1 MLSARKIVGPE
12 ANSAIALHRL
22 MRLVHVRIGLGRL
35 GQAVVDLG
43 AQVAGR
49 AGVELLLGHAA
60 LLVVANDL
68 ELVHVVGLL
77 GKEGLHLVLEH
88 PPAGLPDV
96 LVHGGA
102 RRADHPAVAVAMA
115 DLRADPLR
123 LVGVPELVPRL
134 VIEVAHDLL
143 VLGAVAGHDVAVGI
157 DKEGVERHVAGQQA
171 RLAVDVVD
179 EAVVEVGAEPLLG
192 AVGPEQLVDQVLEV
206 LGHHGAVV
214 DDVLGLDEV
223 EAVVQ
228 RSRGE
233 LHAQLIGD
241 LVEGHQVGRVEV
253 LHRHAEAHVGVL
265 ELDELLKG
273 GVASVVS
280 VIQAADLVVGLLQA
294 LDGDADADVG
304 ELLTQVDD
312 AVGEEAVGGDYD
324 AVGLLVE
331 LAHDV
336 LEVLADEGLAA
347 GDVGE
352 VHLGELLDGLDGE
365 LLLRAAGSLVAVAHG
380 AARVAA
386 VGDDD
391 GTVEFLFGHELT
403 IPSGLDITGRI
414 YEKIERAQTFHSQ
427 HRENRADEAGSQT
440 DYHVNSRRGNA
451 NLHKHNANSG
461 GKDGVHEEYGHSPF
475 RNCRKN
481 VGLRTSARPRDAR

>member
-1 MLSARKIVGPE
+1 MSE
-12 ANSAIALHRL
+12 ASFLKRL

-43 AQVAGR
+43 AQVTGG

-60 LLVVANDL
+60 LLVVADNL
-68 ELVHVVGLL
+68 ELVHVIGPL
-77 GKEGLHLVLEH
+77 GEQGLHLVPEH

-96 LVHGGA
+96 LVHSRA
-102 RRADHPAVAVAMA
+102 HRADHPAVAVAVA
-115 DLRADPLR
+115 NLRADLLG
-123 LVGVPELVPRL
+123 LVGVPELIPRL
-134 VIEVAHDLL
+134 LVEVAHNLL
-143 VLGAVAGHDVAVGI
+143 ILGAVTGHHVAVGV
-157 DKEGVERHVAGQQA
+157 DEESVERHVAGQQA
-171 RLAVDVVD
+171 GLAVDVVD

-228 RSRGE
+228 RRRSE
-233 LHAQLIGD
+233 LHAQLVGD

-265 ELDELLKG
+265 ELDELLER
-273 GVASVVS
+273 GVAAVVA
-280 VIQAADLVVGLLQA
+280 VLQAADLVVGLLQA

-304 ELLTQVDD
+304 ELLAQVDD
-312 AVGEEAVGGDYD
+312 AVGEEAVGGDHD

-336 LEVLADEGLAA
+336 LEVLTDEGLAA

-352 VHLGELLDGLDGE
+352 VHLRELLDGLDGE

-386 VGDDD
+386 VGYDD
-391 GTVEFLFGHELT
+391 GTVEFLFGHV
-403 IPSGLDITGRI
+403 D
-414 YEKIERAQTFHSQ
+414 
-427 HRENRADEAGSQT
+427 
-440 DYHVNSRRGNA
+440 
-451 NLHKHNANSG
+451 
-461 GKDGVHEEYGHSPF
+461 
-475 RNCRKN
+475 
-481 VGLRTSARPRDAR
+481 

>member
-1 MLSARKIVGPE
+1 M
-12 ANSAIALHRL
+12 
-22 MRLVHVRIGLGRL
+22 
-35 GQAVVDLG
+35 
-43 AQVAGR
+43 
-49 AGVELLLGHAA
+49 
-60 LLVVANDL
+60 
-68 ELVHVVGLL
+68 HVVGSL
-77 GKEGLHLVLEH
+77 GEQGLHLVLEH

-96 LVHGGA
+96 LVHGRA
-102 RRADHPAVAVAMA
+102 HRADHPAVAVAVA
-115 DLRADPLR
+115 DLRADPLG
-123 LVGVPELVPRL
+123 LVGVPELVPGLL
-134 VIEVAHDLL
+134 VEVAHDLL
-143 VLGAVAGHDVAVGI
+143 VLGAVAGHDVAVGV
-157 DKEGVERHVAGQQA
+157 DEEGVERHVAGQQA

-206 LGHHGAVV
+206 LGHHGSVV

-223 EAVVQ
+223 EAVVKRR
-228 RSRGE
+228 RSE
-233 LHAQLIGD
+233 LHAQLVGD

-265 ELDELLKG
+265 ELDELLER
-273 GVASVVS
+273 GVAAVVS

-304 ELLTQVDD
+304 ELLAQVDD
-312 AVGEEAVGGDYD
+312 AVGEEAVGGDHD

-391 GTVEFLFGHELT
+391 GTVEFLFGHV
-403 IPSGLDITGRI
+403 D
-414 YEKIERAQTFHSQ
+414 
-427 HRENRADEAGSQT
+427 
-440 DYHVNSRRGNA
+440 
-451 NLHKHNANSG
+451 
-461 GKDGVHEEYGHSPF
+461 
-475 RNCRKN
+475 
-481 VGLRTSARPRDAR
+481 

>member
-1 MLSARKIVGPE
+1 
-12 ANSAIALHRL
+12 
-22 MRLVHVRIGLGRL
+22 MRLVHMRVGLRRL

-43 AQVAGR
+43 AQVASR
-49 AGVELLLGHAA
+49 AGVELLLGHAT
-60 LLVVANDL
+60 LLVVAHDL
-68 ELVHVVGLL
+68 KLMHVIGPL
-77 GKEGLHLVLEH
+77 GEQRLHLVLEY

-96 LVHGGA
+96 LVHGRA
-102 RRADHPAVAVAMA
+102 HRADHPAVAVAVA
-115 DLRADPLR
+115 DLRANLLS
-123 LVGVPELVPRL
+123 LVGVPELVPGLL
-134 VIEVAHDLL
+134 VEVAHDLL
-143 VLGAVAGHDVAVGI
+143 VLGAVAGHNVAVGI
-157 DKEGVERHVAGQQA
+157 DEEGVERHVARQQA

-223 EAVVQ
+223 EAVVK
-228 RSRGE
+228 RRRGE
-233 LHAQLIGD
+233 LHAQLVGN

-253 LHRHAEAHVGVL
+253 LHRHAEANIWVL
-265 ELDELLKG
+265 ELDELLERS
-273 GVASVVS
+273 VAAVVS

-304 ELLTQVDD
+304 ELLAQVDD
-312 AVGEEAVGGDYD
+312 AFGEEAVGGDYD

-331 LAHDV
+331 LANDV

-352 VHLGELLDGLDGE
+352 IHLGELLDGLDGE
-365 LLLRAAGSLVAVAHG
+365 LLLRAARRLVAVAHG

-391 GTVEFLFGHELT
+391 GTVEFLFGHGS
-403 IPSGLDITGRI
+403 IPSSWNQQAPGRV
-414 YEKIERAQTFHSQ
+414 Q
-427 HRENRADEAGSQT
+427 
-440 DYHVNSRRGNA
+440 
-451 NLHKHNANSG
+451 
-461 GKDGVHEEYGHSPF
+461 
-475 RNCRKN
+475 
-481 VGLRTSARPRDAR
+481 

>member
-1 MLSARKIVGPE
+1 
-12 ANSAIALHRL
+12 
-22 MRLVHVRIGLGRL
+22 MRLVHVRIGLGCL

-43 AQVAGR
+43 AHIAGR
-49 AGVELLLGHAA
+49 AGVKLLLGHET
-60 LLVVANDL
+60 LLVVAHDL
-68 ELVHVVGLL
+68 ELVHVVGPL
-77 GKEGLHLVLEH
+77 GKQGLHLVLEH

-96 LVHGGA
+96 LVHGRA
-102 RRADHPAVAVAMA
+102 HRADHPAVAVAVA
-115 DLRADPLR
+115 DLRADLLG
-123 LVGVPELVPRL
+123 LVGVPELVPGLL
-134 VIEVAHDLL
+134 VEVAHDLL
-143 VLGAVAGHDVAVGI
+143 VLGAVAGHDVAVGV
-157 DKEGVERHVAGQQA
+157 DEEGVERHIAGQQA

-179 EAVVEVGAEPLLG
+179 QTVVEVGTEPLLG

-228 RSRGE
+228 RRRGE
-233 LHAQLIGD
+233 LHAQLVRD
-241 LVEGHQVGRVEV
+241 LVEGHQIGRVEV

-265 ELDELLKG
+265 ELDELLER
-273 GVASVVS
+273 GVAAVVS

-304 ELLTQVDD
+304 ELLAQVDD
-312 AVGEEAVGGDYD
+312 AVGEEAVRGDDD
-324 AVGLLVE
+324 AIGLLVE

-365 LLLRAAGSLVAVAHG
+365 LLLRTAGRLVAVAHG
-380 AARVAA
+380 AASVAA

-391 GTVEFLFGHELT
+391 GAVEFLFGHV
-403 IPSGLDITGRI
+403 D
-414 YEKIERAQTFHSQ
+414 
-427 HRENRADEAGSQT
+427 
-440 DYHVNSRRGNA
+440 
-451 NLHKHNANSG
+451 
-461 GKDGVHEEYGHSPF
+461 
-475 RNCRKN
+475 
-481 VGLRTSARPRDAR
+481 